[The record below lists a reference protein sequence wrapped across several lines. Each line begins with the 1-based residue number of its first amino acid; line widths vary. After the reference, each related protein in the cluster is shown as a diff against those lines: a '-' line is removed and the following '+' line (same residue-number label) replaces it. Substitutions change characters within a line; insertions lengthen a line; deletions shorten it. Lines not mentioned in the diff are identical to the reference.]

1 MATPN
6 SAEHIYTWFSYLAC
20 LVYQSCLLALVASEK
35 VLLNEK
41 LLISWLSL
49 WLSGGSVGWPLSFM
63 KGCLS
68 SESPCW
74 AGLCSSEHLVTLFL
88 KDHQLTLH
96 PHCCFVRQQRNLYS
110 PYTKIR
116 AVQAALRLEGM
127 FSCGCACLKALLSEG
142 AEKRKLDKAK

>member
-20 LVYQSCLLALVASEK
+20 LVYQSCLLALVASEE

-74 AGLCSSEHLVTLFL
+74 AGLCSSEYLVTLFL

-96 PHCCFVRQQRNLYS
+96 PHCCFVRQQQNLYS

-127 FSCGCACLKALLSEG
+127 FSCGCAGLKALLSEG
-142 AEKRKLDKAK
+142 AEKRKLDEAK